1 MDKIIKVGSRCSEL
15 ALKQTHIVIG
25 ILKEHFPEYE
35 YEIVEIKTIGDKIL
49 DKTLDKIGGK
59 GLFVKEIESALL
71 NKEIDLA
78 VHSMKDVPTV
88 MVEGLK
94 IGAITKREDVRDV
107 FIGKNNLKIEELKS
121 GAKVGTS
128 SLRRKAQLLAYRN
141 DLDIVPIRG
150 NIRTRIG
157 KIDEM
162 DLDGIILAAAGIHRM
177 DWNEKINGY
186 INENICT
193 PAVGQGAL
201 GIQIR
206 EKDPLMDKIIGVLN
220 HGETEYAIKA
230 ERSFMRVLEGG
241 CHVPM
246 GAFCEIKDNML
257 NMIAVVA
264 SLDGKEVIRLERRA
278 NLEEYTKLGEDLA
291 KEALD
296 KGARHILDK
305 IEGND

>member
-25 ILKEHFPEYE
+25 VLKEHFPEYE

-157 KIDEM
+157 KIEEM

-177 DWNEKINGY
+177 DWNEKINDY
-186 INENICT
+186 ISEDICT

-206 EKDPLMDKIIGVLN
+206 ENDPLMDGIISVLN
-220 HGETEYAIKA
+220 HRETEYTIKA

-246 GAFCEIKDNML
+246 GAFCEIKDGML
-257 NMIAVVA
+257 SMIAVVA
-264 SLDGKEVIRLERRA
+264 SLDGKEIIRLGQSA
-278 NLEEYTKLGEDLA
+278 DLEEYTKLGESLA